1 MTTPDPDHWCPRP
14 APAVLLR
21 HDRARGNHVLLMPE
35 RVVVLTGSARH
46 VVELCDGTRTVA
58 RITEELRARF
68 PEAPV
73 DTEVGPFV
81 ERMRKEG
88 WIR

>member
-1 MTTPDPDHWCPRP
+1 MTTSDPDHWYPRP
-14 APAVLLR
+14 APGVLLR
-21 HDRARGNHVLLMPE
+21 HDRARGHHVLLMPE

-58 RITEELRARF
+58 RIAEELRARF
-68 PEAPV
+68 PGAPV
-73 DTEVGPFV
+73 NAEVGPFV
-81 ERMRKEG
+81 ERMHKEG

>member
-1 MTTPDPDHWCPRP
+1 MTVPDPDRWCPRR

-21 HDRARGNHVLLMPE
+21 HDRVRGNDVLLVPE
-35 RVVVLTGSARH
+35 RVVVLTGGARH

-58 RITEELRARF
+58 RIIAELRERF
-68 PEAPV
+68 PGAPV
-73 DTEVGPFV
+73 DAEVGPFV
-81 ERMRKEG
+81 ERMRAEG

>member
-1 MTTPDPDHWCPRP
+1 MTTPDPDRWCPRP

-46 VVELCDGTRTVA
+46 VVQLCDGTRTVA
-58 RITEELRARF
+58 RITEELRERF

-73 DTEVGPFV
+73 EAEVGPFV